1 MEPLL
6 HGTVA
11 QATLFVRSLKEKDIK
26 VKEVLRSRR
35 KKEPVSSCGRN

>member
-11 QATLFVRSLKEKDIK
+11 QATLFVRSLKEKDRKIR
-26 VKEVLRSRR
+26 EISRSRT